1 MDKENVIK
9 YWLESAK
16 NDQETAEDLFRA
28 KKYTWSLFIW
38 QLVVEKQLKA
48 RLVENFDDSAP
59 TIHDLYKLA
68 KKLGLKLS
76 VDQIKNLKEITKFN
90 INARYEDY
98 KHTFYKQ
105 ATRSFTIR
113 WIKIIKD
120 FLLWLKKQS

>member
-1 MDKENVIK
+1 MIK
-9 YWLESAK
+9 YWLESAE